1 MNYQEAVSRI
11 WLPSGGRLPD
21 EDSVLLELVR
31 CATLAPSGH
40 NTQCWRFRIDGRSIT
55 VSPDL
60 SRRTPLV
67 DPDDHHL
74 YASLGCAIEN
84 LIQAAHAFGFEPET
98 EFEPASGATTVKLT
112 PAVANEFPLFR
123 AIAGRQCTRIEF
135 DGKPLTRDEL
145 DLLAVAGTGRGVHV
159 VLLTERSEM
168 EKALDFVVQGNTM
181 QVENPAFVRE
191 LESWIRFSDEEAIRC
206 GDGLSARVTGNPSA
220 PRWLGKALFRAF
232 FRAKPE
238 NDKYARQIRSSA
250 GIAVFVSA
258 VDDVAHWIEAGRCYE
273 RFALQATALGIRNAF
288 VNQPVEEAR
297 LRPEFA
303 RAFGLGEGRP
313 DLVVRFGRGKEMP
326 KSLRRPVQAVL
337 A

>member
-1 MNYQEAVSRI
+1 MQYVGAVRMEDRLVIYQEAVSRI
-11 WLPSGGRLPD
+11 WRPSQAGLSD
-21 EDSVLLELVR
+21 EGEILRELVR
-31 CATLAPSGH
+31 YATLAPSGH

-60 SRRTPLV
+60 SRRTPVV

-112 PAVANEFPLFR
+112 PAVANESPLFR
-123 AIAGRQCTRIEF
+123 AIAGRQCKRIEF

-145 DLLAVAGTGRGVHV
+145 DLLAVAGTGRCVHV

-232 FRAKPE
+232 SERSRRTTSTRARFE
-238 NDKYARQIRSSA
+238 ARRVLRCSSPRSMMSRTGSRPDGAMSASRYRPLRSAFEMRSS
-250 GIAVFVSA
+250 
-258 VDDVAHWIEAGRCYE
+258 
-273 RFALQATALGIRNAF
+273 T
-288 VNQPVEEAR
+288 
-297 LRPEFA
+297 
-303 RAFGLGEGRP
+303 
-313 DLVVRFGRGKEMP
+313 
-326 KSLRRPVQAVL
+326 SL
-337 A
+337 